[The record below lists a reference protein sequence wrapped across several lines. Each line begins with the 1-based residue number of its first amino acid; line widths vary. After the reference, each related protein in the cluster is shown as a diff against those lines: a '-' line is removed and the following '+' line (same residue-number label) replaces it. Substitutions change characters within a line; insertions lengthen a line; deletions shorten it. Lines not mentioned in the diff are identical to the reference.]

1 MKGSVEPHQTII
13 FLILTSLLP
22 DGVNLWL
29 FGSWFELS
37 NIYIIR
43 LQRYK
48 DKKLELA
55 EVSLYFLGK
64 IELIR
69 IRTAQPYMVHI
80 MKIS

>member
-13 FLILTSLLP
+13 FLILTSLLH

-55 EVSLYFLGK
+55 EVSLSFLGK
-64 IELIR
+64 IELIG
-69 IRTAQPYMVHI
+69 IRTAQPYMVYI
-80 MKIS
+80 MRIS